1 MAFLQLRD
9 FDLDLVELTLGIFEG
24 DTQPFSLLR
33 CGDICLRS
41 RIIGGRPI
49 SEDSCGSPCGKLA
62 SIRTPGVPLPAWSS
76 VSVAGP
82 LPRPHDPHLHEASH
96 DQRWLPNT
104 PGLIYEGQELI
115 YLLAHNSRESA
126 RKNWAEFGED
136 PEWQHVARASRGRRQ
151 DRRKG
156 RLHFHGPYRLLTD
169 EVIGRGSVVD
179 AGAVKNW
186 DFLK

>member
-62 SIRTPGVPLPAWSS
+62 SIRTPGVPLPAWRLSALQARFRDHTIRIFTKHHMTSVGYRTPQDSS
-76 VSVAGP
+76 TKDKS
-82 LPRPHDPHLHEASH
+82 
-96 DQRWLPNT
+96 
-104 PGLIYEGQELI
+104 
-115 YLLAHNSRESA
+115 
-126 RKNWAEFGED
+126 
-136 PEWQHVARASRGRRQ
+136 
-151 DRRKG
+151 
-156 RLHFHGPYRLLTD
+156 
-169 EVIGRGSVVD
+169 
-179 AGAVKNW
+179 
-186 DFLK
+186 